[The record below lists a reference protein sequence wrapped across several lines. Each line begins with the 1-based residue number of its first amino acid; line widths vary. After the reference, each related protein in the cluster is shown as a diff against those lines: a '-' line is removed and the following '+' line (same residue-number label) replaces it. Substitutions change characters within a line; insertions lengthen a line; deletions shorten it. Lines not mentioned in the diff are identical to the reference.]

1 MNGNESLED
10 FYRSKLNHVPENL
23 KQGIGHFNVFKLE
36 DYSGPNKKPIPYSRR
51 DYYKITLIKGRNRYH
66 YADRTVEVKS
76 RSLLFTNPMI
86 PYNWEPIDD
95 NQTGYFCI
103 FTQDFFNSFGSLK
116 EYPLF
121 QPGAT
126 PLYELTADE
135 FVQTESLFEQMFSEM
150 ESSYTFKL
158 DLIRTLV
165 IQLIHTAMKLQPAD
179 ATPINIQHAN
189 DRITALFAELLER
202 QFLIESPLQ
211 RMKLRSPADFALHMS
226 IHINHLNRCLKAIT
240 GKTTSQLI
248 AERILQEA
256 RVLLKHTDW
265 NISQIGYCLGFDEPS
280 HFITFFRKNVALTPK
295 AFRNANEHE

>member
-23 KQGIGHFNVFKLE
+23 KKGIGHFNVFKVE
-36 DYSGPNKKPIPYSRR
+36 DYVGPHKNPIPYSRR
-51 DYYKITLIKGRNRYH
+51 DYYKITLIKGRNLYH
-66 YADRTVEVKS
+66 YADKTVEIKS
-76 RSLLFTNPMI
+76 MSLLFTNPMI
-86 PYNWEPIDD
+86 PYNWEPLDD
-95 NQTGYFCI
+95 EQTGYFCI
-103 FTQDFFNSFGSLK
+103 FTQDFFNSFGSFK
-116 EYPLF
+116 EYPIF

-126 PLYELTADE
+126 PLYELTSSE
-135 FVQTESLFEQMFSEM
+135 FAQTEILFEQMFSEID
-150 ESSYTFKL
+150 SSYTFKL

-165 IQLIHTAMKLQPAD
+165 IQLIHTAMKLKPAES
-179 ATPINIQHAN
+179 TPVPVQQAN
-189 DRITALFAELLER
+189 DRITALFADLLER

-211 RMKLRSPADFALHMS
+211 RMKLRSPADFASHLA
-226 IHINHLNRCLKAIT
+226 IHINHLNRSLKSIT

-265 NISQIGYCLGFDEPS
+265 NVSQIGYCLGFDEPS

-295 AFRNANEHE
+295 AFRNASDQE